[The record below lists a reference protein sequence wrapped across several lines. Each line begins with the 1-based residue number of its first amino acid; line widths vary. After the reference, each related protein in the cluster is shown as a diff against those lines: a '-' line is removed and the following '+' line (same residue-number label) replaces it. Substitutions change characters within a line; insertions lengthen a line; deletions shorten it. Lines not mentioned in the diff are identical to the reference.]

1 MKRLIEFPLANGG
14 LIVFEID
21 ESGRDLERV
30 AAFRGTEYGE
40 RGNETFEEALA
51 KIKPA
56 ADVIIDTLRTL
67 NNSPDEV
74 EVEFGMKM
82 NLDYGVVI
90 AANSSESN
98 YKVKLAWKHSGKKK
112 K

>member
-1 MKRLIEFPLANGG
+1 MKKPIEFPLASGG
-14 LIVFEID
+14 VIVVEID
-21 ESGRDLERV
+21 EPEIGLQRV
-30 AAFRGTEYGE
+30 SRGRGTEYGE
-40 RGNETFEEALA
+40 SANETFDDALA

-82 NLDYGVVI
+82 SLDHGVVI
-90 AANSSESN
+90 AANSLESN
-98 YKVKLAWKHSGKKK
+98 YRVKLAWKHSGKKK